1 MLSLMPG
8 LWLSLV
14 CALPTEARYLCGR
27 LEMVISGGLCSQVS
41 ATLEIRLT
49 LLAMRAV
56 CVCMTRA
63 FLWPGCFCLL
73 SPIPIRVSLFHC
85 YVCISAGLKR
95 QPLPPQGCYYKRAP
109 PRSAPQGVLFLLWV
123 GPTML
128 PNLQGSAQ
136 VLPPP
141 CPLVSSVSTPCSLLR
156 CPLYPL
162 PCGFEGLG
170 RAVPLC
176 SVLWQPLDSLILLI
190 GLCPWASPGPL
201 WFVSGALVHLL
212 LYLSSSSLRSQ

>member
-1 MLSLMPG
+1 MAVLG
-8 LWLSLV
+8 V
-14 CALPTEARYLCGR
+14 CSSHG
-27 LEMVISGGLCSQVS
+27 SQVS
-41 ATLEIRLT
+41 LREIGDGNIRRPLFPGECHPRNQAHPIGYEGCVRVHDHGPFSG
-49 LLAMRAV
+49 LAV
-56 CVCMTRA
+56 SV
-63 FLWPGCFCLL
+63 FCLP
-73 SPIPIRVSLFHC
+73 SPSESLCFIAMYVSQLASNASLCLPKAATTSVLHHALHHRAYCSSFGWVHPC
-85 YVCISAGLKR
+85 Y
-95 QPLPPQGCYYKRAP
+95 PTFRAQL
-109 PRSAPQGVLFLLWV
+109 RRC
-123 GPTML
+123 
-128 PNLQGSAQ
+128 
-136 VLPPP
+136 PPP